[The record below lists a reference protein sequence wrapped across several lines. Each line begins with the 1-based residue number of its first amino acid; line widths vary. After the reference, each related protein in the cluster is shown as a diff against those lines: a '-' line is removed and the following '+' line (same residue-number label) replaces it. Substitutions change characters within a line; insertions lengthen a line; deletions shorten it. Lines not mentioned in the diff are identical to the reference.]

1 MVCQRTGTPKRCS
14 ARGPRAPLEAA
25 HPSVFPALAPQELGA
40 MLQDLAGGQ
49 APTEEELSFVL
60 AVADAVDNKIDGEV
74 RVWS

>member
-1 MVCQRTGTPKRCS
+1 
-14 ARGPRAPLEAA
+14 
-25 HPSVFPALAPQELGA
+25 